1 MKIDFSSLRI
11 KALLLGVVP
20 ATVLSLLLGS
30 YLIGVRL
37 GDFEQA
43 LHSRG
48 QALANE
54 LAANSFYG
62 LFSGNSASL
71 EQVTR
76 TFMQRKDIASIS
88 IYDDLGNLVVI
99 RSNGTT
105 TKHKVH
111 EHHFEAVVRGIN
123 SDTPLKSG
131 SLVGNADTSLPPG
144 ALGYVRLSL
153 FDDALIGLQ
162 RETIGKGTLMVVGGI
177 ALISILAL
185 LMSQQ
190 IVRPIRRLSN
200 AIDQLQRGDLGARV
214 QQKSGGEIGVL
225 ENGFNA
231 MAERIARTQEDLIA
245 EVEQTTS
252 DLQTTM
258 DALEIRNIELERARK
273 NAVKT
278 SEAKSE
284 FLANMSH
291 EIRTPMNGII
301 GFARLLGRTELA
313 PQQAEQLQAIRESAD
328 NLLAIIND
336 VLDFSKLESG
346 QISYHPQ
353 PLRLRALV
361 RSLTRMFSAEAHEK
375 GLELVGMVY
384 DDVPDNIVGDAMRI
398 RQVLTNLVGN
408 AIKFTIKGKIT
419 LRVMLDGEPGEA
431 DERLRFSVQDTGI
444 GLKRDSLETLFQAFG
459 QADTSTQR
467 IYGGTGLGLSISK
480 RLVEDMHGTIGA
492 DGEPNKGA
500 TFWFTLPL
508 VTAGEPETIDSSDGD
523 SSGFSS
529 SLAQDNGD
537 PGIRGLSVLAADD
550 SEINLRLTESILTT
564 HGARVTMSTDGAKAL
579 QLAKQSV
586 FDIILMDVHMPGI
599 SGLEA
604 ARQIRF
610 GEGPNTA
617 TPIIAVTADIMAD
630 NHRQVFRAGMDEI
643 LIKPVDEDQ
652 LVASIQTHYHRGRP
666 PRPEQQRKDSE
677 RSPSS
682 KQLPVRDQQSA
693 LKNSAGNQQVADDIF
708 RMLLAEADENL
719 RRIEKHTKARA
730 WQPLWEEVHRFRG
743 AAAVCGAPALHALLG
758 EMETAIKRKDPES
771 IETHFD
777 ELQTQIDL
785 LRASND

>member
-1 MKIDFSSLRI
+1 MKIDFSSLRV

-20 ATVLSLLLGS
+20 AMVLSLLLGS

-76 TFMQRKDIASIS
+76 TFLQRKDIASIS
-88 IYDDLGNLVVI
+88 IHDDLGNLLVT
-99 RSNGTT
+99 RSNATT
-105 TKHKVH
+105 TKNNLH

-123 SDTPLKSG
+123 SDIPLKSG
-131 SLVGNADTSLPPG
+131 SLVGNADESLPPD

-153 FDDALIGLQ
+153 FDDALIGLK
-162 RETIGKGTLMVVGGI
+162 RETIGKGALMVIGGI

-346 QISYHPQ
+346 QICYHPQ

-480 RLVEDMHGTIGA
+480 RLIEDMHGTIGA
-492 DGEPNKGA
+492 DGEPNEGA

-508 VTAGEPETIDSSDGD
+508 VIAGEPETIDSSDVY

-564 HGARVTMSTDGAKAL
+564 HGARVTMSTDSAKAL

-652 LVASIQTHYHRGRP
+652 LVASIQSHYHRGRT
-666 PRPEQQRKDSE
+666 PRPKQHRKDSE
-677 RSPSS
+677 GSRGS

-708 RMLLAEADENL
+708 CMLLAEAGENL
-719 RRIEKHTKARA
+719 HRIDKHMKAHA

-743 AAAVCGAPALHALLG
+743 AAAVCGAPALHASLG
-758 EMETAIKRKDPES
+758 KMETAVKKRDSEA
-771 IETHFD
+771 IETLLD
-777 ELQTQIDL
+777 GLQTQIEL
-785 LRASND
+785 LRATTD